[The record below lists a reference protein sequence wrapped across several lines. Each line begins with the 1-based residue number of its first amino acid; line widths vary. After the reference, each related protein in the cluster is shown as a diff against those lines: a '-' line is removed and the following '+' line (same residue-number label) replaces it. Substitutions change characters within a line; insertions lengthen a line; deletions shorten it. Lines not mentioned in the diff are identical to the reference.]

1 MSRASER
8 AYGQIRSMILSGALS
23 PGTQI
28 REEQLAE
35 SCGVS
40 RTPVRDALRRLEA
53 EQFIR
58 RSDTQRSFVA
68 DWSLDDVEDAFQLR
82 AMLEAHAATRA
93 ATRVSWDQLER
104 LRSHNRAILKSIS
117 GDKPDVPTFLEHNRL
132 FHAVILEAADSE
144 RLSSMLAQVIEQPVV
159 LRTALQYDRENL
171 QRSWN
176 EHEELLSA
184 FTHRDPDWA
193 SAVMT
198 SHIRRAFHAYAEAHK
213 HGADKTQDDI
223 AA

>member
-8 AYGQIRSMILSGALS
+8 AYGQIRSMILSGDLPSGA
-23 PGTQI
+23 QI

-68 DWSLDDVEDAFQLR
+68 DWSLDDIEEAFQLR
-82 AMLEAHAATRA
+82 AMLEAHTAGRA

-104 LRSHNRAILKSIS
+104 LRSHNKAIHKSIS
-117 GDKPDVPTFLEHNRL
+117 GTVPDVPTFLEQNRL
-132 FHAVILEAADSE
+132 FHSVILEAADSE

-176 EHEELLSA
+176 EHEELLAA
-184 FTHRDPDWA
+184 FAHRDADWA

-213 HGADKTQDDI
+213 HGADKTQDDM